1 MQNDSKIARP
11 VVIKILY
18 ETYRWDKEFKKKGR
32 HEAKIAARQLHR
44 ARLINLRGKEK

>member
-1 MQNDSKIARP
+1 MQNDSKIARSI
-11 VVIKILY
+11 VIKIFP
-18 ETYRWDKEFKKKGR
+18 EMYRWDNEFKKKSR

>member
-1 MQNDSKIARP
+1 MQNNSIIIRP
-11 VVIKILY
+11 VAIKILHK
-18 ETYRWDKEFKKKGR
+18 TYCWDMEFKKKSR